1 MLINLHV
8 KNLALIEEAD
18 VEFGPGLNILT
29 GETGAGKSI
38 LLGSINLA
46 LGKKMTKEMIRDGAD
61 SALVELL
68 FQIENEAVR
77 SRLKEMEIELPEG
90 QLIITR
96 KLSGGRSISRINGES
111 CTMARLKEVSSM
123 LLDIHGQH
131 DHQSLLYKEKQLEI
145 LDSYGKQQLRESL
158 AETEAEWNTYRKLKK
173 ELEEYKLGEEE
184 RLRELSFLEYEI
196 NEIDEAQLRPGEEEE
211 LESRYRRMNNSRSI
225 VQTLGTVYQLTG
237 AGEGAGELCSRA
249 AKELGSIAGLD
260 PDLKGLQDTLMDVD
274 AILAEFNRDVSRYLE
289 DFTFSEKEFYETE
302 NRLDLINHLKSKFG
316 ATTGEILRARE
327 QKQKRLEILRNY
339 EEIRQQQEK
348 KLKEAQA
355 RLEQASEVLSQKR
368 KSCAEK
374 LTEEIIAGLKD
385 LNFLDVQFEIA
396 FVRTAEYG
404 RKGYDAVEFRISTN
418 PGEAI
423 RPLDRVV
430 SGGELS
436 RIMLA
441 IRTILADQ
449 DDTETLIFDEIDTG
463 ISGRTAQKVSEK
475 MAAIGEKHQVLCI
488 THLAQI
494 AAMAD
499 RHFEIR
505 KQVEDRETVT
515 RIYPLSRQE
524 SVRELAR
531 ILGGAQIT
539 SAVEHTAGEMKE
551 LADRTKQEITKKHKN
566 AIYNTEK

>member
-1 MLINLHV
+1 MLTNLHV

-61 SALVELL
+61 SALVELI
-68 FQIENEAVR
+68 FHIENEAIR
-77 SRLKEMEIELPEG
+77 QRLTELEVDLSDD

-111 CTMARLKEVSSM
+111 CTMARLKEVSSL

-145 LDSYGKQQLRESL
+145 VDSFGRQVLKAPLSEV
-158 AETEAEWNTYRKLKK
+158 ETNWKEYRKLKK
-173 ELEEYKLGEEE
+173 ELEEYQLGEEE
-184 RLRELSFLEYEI
+184 RAREISFLEFEI
-196 NEIDEAQLRPGEEEE
+196 NEIEEAELIPGEEEE
-211 LESRYRRMNNSRSI
+211 LEKRYRKMNNSRTI
-225 VQTLGTVYQLTG
+225 VQSLGLVYQLTG
-237 AGEGAGELCSRA
+237 SGEGAGDLCGRA
-249 AKELGSIAGLD
+249 ARELATVAGFD
-260 PDLKGLQDTLMDVD
+260 EGLKSLQDTLMDVD
-274 AILAEFNRDVSRYLE
+274 AILADFNRGISRYLD
-289 DFTFSEKEFYETE
+289 DFTFSEQEFFETE
-302 NRLDLINHLKSKFG
+302 NRLDQINHLKSKFG
-316 ATTGEILRARE
+316 NTTEEILKAKE
-327 QKQKRLEILRNY
+327 QKQQRLDTLLNY
-339 EEIRQQQEK
+339 EVIRKNLEK
-348 KLKEAQA
+348 KLEEAEAALQKSS
-355 RLEQASEVLSQKR
+355 LQLSELR
-368 KSCAEK
+368 KKCAQK
-374 LTEEIIAGLKD
+374 LTKEIIAGLKD
-385 LNFLDVQFEIA
+385 LNFLDVRFEIS
-396 FVRTAEYG
+396 FTRTPDYG
-404 RKGYDAVEFRISTN
+404 RNGFDAIEFRISTN

-475 MAAIGEKHQVLCI
+475 MAEIGWNHQVLCI

-505 KQVEDRETVT
+505 KQVEDQETIT
-515 RIYPLSRQE
+515 RIYQLSEKE

-531 ILGGAQIT
+531 ILGGAEIT
-539 SAVEHTAGEMKE
+539 AAVESTAEEMKL
-551 LADRTKQEITKKHKN
+551 LADKTKKEKSKN
-566 AIYNTEK
+566 K

>member
-1 MLINLHV
+1 MLTNLHV

-46 LGKKMTKEMIRDGAD
+46 LGKKMTKEIIRDGAD
-61 SALVELL
+61 SALVELI
-68 FQIENEAVR
+68 FHIENAAIRQKLE
-77 SRLKEMEIELPEG
+77 EMEVELPDE

-111 CTMARLKEVSSM
+111 CTMGRLKEVSSL

-145 LDSYGKQQLRESL
+145 LDSFGKSVLKDTLEKV
-158 AETEAEWNTYRKLKK
+158 EKEWKEYRGLKK
-173 ELEEYKLGEEE
+173 ELAEYQLGEEE
-184 RLRELSFLEYEI
+184 RAREISFLEFEI
-196 NEIDEAQLRPGEEEE
+196 NEIDEAELIPGEEEE
-211 LESRYRRMNNSRSI
+211 LEKRYRIMNNSRTI
-225 VQTLGTVYQLTG
+225 VQSLGLVYQLTG
-237 AGEGAGELCSRA
+237 SGEGAGDLCGRAVRELSTVA
-249 AKELGSIAGLD
+249 EYDES
-260 PDLKGLQDTLMDVD
+260 LKGLQDTLMDVD
-274 AILAEFNRDVSRYLE
+274 AILADFNRDISRYLD

-302 NRLDLINHLKSKFG
+302 SRLDQINHLKSKFG
-316 ATTGEILRARE
+316 NSTEEILKARE
-327 QKQKRLEILRNY
+327 KKQQRLDTLMNY
-339 EEIRQQQEK
+339 EVIRK
-348 KLKEAQA
+348 N
-355 RLEQASEVLSQKR
+355 LEQKTEE
-368 KSCAEK
+368 AEK
-374 LTEEIIAGLKD
+374 LLLKSSEKLSELRRECAGKLTLEIIKGLKD
-385 LNFLDVQFEIA
+385 LNFLDVRFEIG
-396 FVRTAEYG
+396 FSRTADYG
-404 RKGYDAVEFRISTN
+404 RNGFDVVEFRISTN

-475 MAAIGEKHQVLCI
+475 MAEIGRNHQVLCI

-505 KQVEDRETVT
+505 KMVEDQETLT
-515 RIYPLSRQE
+515 RIYPLSEAE
-524 SVRELAR
+524 SVKELAR
-531 ILGGAQIT
+531 ILGGAEIT
-539 SAVEHTAGEMKE
+539 SAVENTAREMRE
-551 LADRTKQEITKKHKN
+551 LAKKTKL
-566 AIYNTEK
+566 